1 MSAKKILSGLCALAV
16 FAAVQQA
23 QAVTLDELI
32 GVGPIT
38 AGDLVYSNFHETGT
52 MPASSITVNFTE
64 SGIQFTADWNN
75 LSGNADSAIISY
87 DVAPVAGALTGSTL
101 NMGGSVVVGDAA
113 VSVGE
118 TIIDLV
124 NYKTYS
130 LQTFD
135 GGPSNPNNSLTDSVD
150 FDPETTS
157 IHIIKSVEVAAGSD
171 GFASLNFVENL
182 YGEGP
187 TPPPPP
193 PFVIPEPMSLAL
205 LPLSLAALAVR
216 RRIGR

>member
-16 FAAVQQA
+16 VAAVQHA
-23 QAVTLDELI
+23 QAITLDELI
-32 GVGPIT
+32 GAGPIT
-38 AGDLVYSNFHETGT
+38 AGDLIYTNFHETGT

-87 DVAPVAGALTGSTL
+87 DVAPVVGTLTGSTL

-135 GGPSNPNNSLTDSVD
+135 GGAGNANNSLTDSVN
-150 FDPETTS
+150 FDPETTA
-157 IHIIKSVEVAAGSD
+157 IHIIKSIEVAAGPG

-182 YGEGP
+182 YGENS
-187 TPPPPP
+187 PPEPP

-216 RRIGR
+216 RRIAR